1 MFLCQF
7 EPENYNLNIDVAFL
21 ELYVK
26 LSYEGTNIFS
36 FHTWI
41 DSSNLRM
48 KKASE
53 RRNNFPLTYFFQS
66 ALPEFSSWEG
76 SLDPCLSVLCTHC
89 YTTSIFIPFKHTVH
103 LGGHSKDVRL
113 KNGLCHSSMSLTSP
127 FFPETYRDREAL
139 HASTPQIDVF
149 FSLHLS
155 LLLYYPA
162 YLLEA
167 F

>member
-1 MFLCQF
+1 MLVAVDFVCLVDSFTLKRFFDMFLCQF

-127 FFPETYRDREAL
+127 FFSLKPTGIGKHSMPAL
-139 HASTPQIDVF
+139 HK
-149 FSLHLS
+149 
-155 LLLYYPA
+155 
-162 YLLEA
+162 
-167 F
+167 